1 MVLTRAAPEKWNK
14 EELISLFVENDDN
27 MDRNMDDL
35 TNQLVEVKKTLEKIE
50 FQLQILDI
58 TNNTIEIRIAN
69 LEK

>member
-1 MVLTRAAPEKWNK
+1 
-14 EELISLFVENDDN
+14 
-27 MDRNMDDL
+27 MDGL

>member
-1 MVLTRAAPEKWNK
+1 
-14 EELISLFVENDDN
+14 
-27 MDRNMDDL
+27 MDDL

-50 FQLQILDI
+50 FQLQILAI